1 MFLTSFHKLDAPQI
15 PTDLF
20 IAALSELTR
29 LKVGKKWVKNPPEES
44 RRADLQ
50 RLMSLVPKQKEEML
64 HEHKSGS

>member
-20 IAALSELTR
+20 TAVLSELTR

-50 RLMSLVPKQKEEML
+50 RLMLVPKQKEEML